1 MAVAVTTRK
10 HDCAG
15 EAREG
20 AGPEVAR
27 FLLQRFLDRSGQ
39 QFKPKAREKSDH
51 PQLKTAIHDYTR
63 DNSSFALARGRTA
76 GHGAT
81 GNEING
87 GMLWPEGK
95 AGGRAAASLTVW
107 PDCSTPRLRA
117 KRESDRR
124 RENHAAHGPKD

>member
-1 MAVAVTTRK
+1 MAVAVTTGK

-20 AGPEVAR
+20 AGPEAAAR
-27 FLLQRFLDRSGQ
+27 FPLQRFLDRSGQ
-39 QFKPKAREKSDH
+39 TVQAESPEKMDY

-63 DNSSFALARGRTA
+63 DTIARFKQEGVLPDMVQI
-76 GHGAT
+76 

-95 AGGRAAASLTVW
+95 SWGRAAASLTVW
-107 PDCSTPRLRA
+107 PDCSTPRLA
-117 KRESDRR
+117 
-124 RENHAAHGPKD
+124 G